1 MFETIVIIVL
11 IILIGFLEYLHN
23 EHIKD
28 LELKLLA
35 KNSNEYATYKNIDK
49 PKKPVATKEPDELVD
64 LETVN
69 AADVLKGMGGKL

>member
-1 MFETIVIIVL
+1 MIETIVIIVL

-49 PKKPVATKEPDELVD
+49 PKKPVATKEEDELVD
-64 LETVN
+64 L
-69 AADVLKGMGGKL
+69 ADVTPEEMIKGFKK